1 MTSLL
6 TFLYITL
13 GVLIASVEIRRVQRG
28 QPFNSL
34 TLFNGAYFL
43 FYVFVPLNVLAF
55 GGDAVRQKYAYQ
67 TWSHGDHW
75 TALVLIA
82 TYAVFVMGYS
92 RESVEQRKQFFA
104 ARYDIRIAIWLIV
117 AFTMLG
123 TVSLAYHISL
133 VGGVVEALQFAPA
146 VRTGEFQLAGNV
158 LFVRQFAAFSATAFM
173 LAYAIYIDL
182 YASDMR
188 SPKQT
193 SYAWCGLL
201 LVPLGIVFIYYAL
214 STYGRREFLYPII
227 ICLIVWSLAGN
238 RRAWWGFSWLLGLS
252 IFWFLFYS
260 FIIPALFHSQFV
272 ISQDAA
278 TTQAATTQAATTQ
291 AATTQA
297 ATTQAATTQA

>member
-6 TFLYITL
+6 IFFYITL
-13 GVLIASVEIRRVQRG
+13 GVLVASVEIRRVQRG

-123 TVSLAYHISL
+123 TVSLWYHISL
-133 VGGVVEALQFAPA
+133 VGGVVEAFA
-146 VRTGEFQLAGNV
+146 
-158 LFVRQFAAFSATAFM
+158 
-173 LAYAIYIDL
+173 IC
-182 YASDMR
+182 
-188 SPKQT
+188 T
-193 SYAWCGLL
+193 SC
-201 LVPLGIVFIYYAL
+201 
-214 STYGRREFLYPII
+214 
-227 ICLIVWSLAGN
+227 
-238 RRAWWGFSWLLGLS
+238 
-252 IFWFLFYS
+252 
-260 FIIPALFHSQFV
+260 
-272 ISQDAA
+272 
-278 TTQAATTQAATTQ
+278 
-291 AATTQA
+291 
-297 ATTQAATTQA
+297 